1 MRFSSLNNTPYESRR
16 IGPCT
21 LLLKSMPRLPWVSLT
36 STINVGEAHAVL
48 SAIIIGGR
56 QTIALILGLSDW
68 GLTISPCGLL
78 SVRKLVYELHMMG

>member
-21 LLLKSMPRLPWVSLT
+21 LLLKSMPRLPWVLLT

-56 QTIALILGLSDW
+56 QTIDPETQAVQLGLDDNPLRIVV
-68 GLTISPCGLL
+68 GA
-78 SVRKLVYELHMMG
+78 

>member
-1 MRFSSLNNTPYESRR
+1 MRFSSLNNTSYESRR

-21 LLLKSMPRLPWVSLT
+21 LLLKSMPRLPWVSLI

-56 QTIALILGLSDW
+56 QTIVPETQAVQLGLDDKPLRIAV
-68 GLTISPCGLL
+68 GA
-78 SVRKLVYELHMMG
+78 

>member
-21 LLLKSMPRLPWVSLT
+21 LLLKSMPRLPWVLLT
-36 STINVGEAHAVL
+36 STINIGEAHAVL

-56 QTIALILGLSDW
+56 QTIGPETQAVRLGLD
-68 GLTISPCGLL
+68 GKPLRIAVCA
-78 SVRKLVYELHMMG
+78 

>member
-21 LLLKSMPRLPWVSLT
+21 LLLKSMSRLPWVLLT

-56 QTIALILGLSDW
+56 KTIGPETQAVQLGLDDKPLRIAV
-68 GLTISPCGLL
+68 GA
-78 SVRKLVYELHMMG
+78 

>member
-21 LLLKSMPRLPWVSLT
+21 LLLKSMPRLPWVLLT
-36 STINVGEAHAVL
+36 SAINIGEAHAVL

-56 QTIALILGLSDW
+56 KTIGPETQAVQLGLDDKPLRIAD
-68 GLTISPCGLL
+68 GA
-78 SVRKLVYELHMMG
+78 

>member
-21 LLLKSMPRLPWVSLT
+21 LLLKSMPRLPWVLLT
-36 STINVGEAHAVL
+36 SAINIGEAHAVL

-56 QTIALILGLSDW
+56 QTIGPETQAVRLGLDDKPLRIAV
-68 GLTISPCGLL
+68 GA
-78 SVRKLVYELHMMG
+78 

>member
-21 LLLKSMPRLPWVSLT
+21 LLLKSMPRLPWVLLT
-36 STINVGEAHAVL
+36 STINIGEAHAVL

-56 QTIALILGLSDW
+56 QTIGPETQAVQLGLDDKPLRIAD
-68 GLTISPCGLL
+68 GA
-78 SVRKLVYELHMMG
+78 

>member
-1 MRFSSLNNTPYESRR
+1 MRFSSLNNTPYESRK

-21 LLLKSMPRLPWVSLT
+21 LLLKSMPRLPWVLLT

-56 QTIALILGLSDW
+56 KTIDPETQAVQLRLDDKPLRIAVGA
-68 GLTISPCGLL
+68 
-78 SVRKLVYELHMMG
+78 

>member
-21 LLLKSMPRLPWVSLT
+21 LLLKSMPRLPWVLLT
-36 STINVGEAHAVL
+36 STINIGEAHAVL

-56 QTIALILGLSDW
+56 QTIGPETQTVQLGLDDKPLRIAV
-68 GLTISPCGLL
+68 GA
-78 SVRKLVYELHMMG
+78 

>member
-21 LLLKSMPRLPWVSLT
+21 LLLKSMPRLPWVLLT
-36 STINVGEAHAVL
+36 SAINIGEAHAVL

-56 QTIALILGLSDW
+56 KTIGPETQTVQLGLD
-68 GLTISPCGLL
+68 GKPLRIAVGA
-78 SVRKLVYELHMMG
+78 

>member
-21 LLLKSMPRLPWVSLT
+21 LLLKSMPRLPWVLL

-56 QTIALILGLSDW
+56 QTIGPETQAVQLGLDDNPLRIAV
-68 GLTISPCGLL
+68 GA
-78 SVRKLVYELHMMG
+78 

>member
-21 LLLKSMPRLPWVSLT
+21 LLLKSMPRLPWVLLT

-56 QTIALILGLSDW
+56 QTIDPETRAVQLGLDDNP
-68 GLTISPCGLL
+68 LQIAVCA
-78 SVRKLVYELHMMG
+78 

>member
-21 LLLKSMPRLPWVSLT
+21 LLLKTMTRLPRVLLI
-36 STINVGEAHAVL
+36 STINVGEVHAVF

-56 QTIALILGLSDW
+56 QTIGPETQAVQLGLDDKPLRIAV
-68 GLTISPCGLL
+68 GA
-78 SVRKLVYELHMMG
+78 

>member
-21 LLLKSMPRLPWVSLT
+21 MLLKSTPRLPWVLLT
-36 STINVGEAHAVL
+36 SAINIGEAHAVL

-56 QTIALILGLSDW
+56 QTIGPETQAVRLGLDDKP
-68 GLTISPCGLL
+68 LRIAVCA
-78 SVRKLVYELHMMG
+78 